1 MRAALIAEQQ
11 RIALRVVPG
20 AGRPLHDLDQS
31 TITVLPMAGRDSFRD
46 DGASGV
52 LTDMDHLGAG
62 VRLLVMVGQRD
73 RVELSGRVIALQDA
87 ARVLPGD
94 RRAGLH
100 LRPGDLGA
108 LALALAPF
116 GDKVVDA
123 TLPFLVARIPVL
135 DRR

>member
-31 TITVLPMAGRDSFRD
+31 TITVLPMAGGDSLRDN
-46 DGASGV
+46 GASGV

-62 VRLLVMVGQRD
+62 VCLLVMVGQRD
-73 RVELSGRVIALQDA
+73 RVKLSGRVITLQDA

-108 LALALAPF
+108 LPLALAPLR
-116 GDKVVDA
+116 DEVVNTA
-123 TLPFLVARIPVL
+123 LPLLVA
-135 DRR
+135 